1 VANIFGCRFA
11 RESGSQ
17 WHTLGHDLDERFSA
31 PIQARAESSA
41 PARSTT
47 APGRAPAAP
56 LPAAPPSGKLL
67 HPRIDGRNFVFQ
79 VKDPDGKPVEFRLT
93 LQAPDAGT
101 LNVTRHAAVYPE
113 FEMKRIQ

>member
-1 VANIFGCRFA
+1 MN
-11 RESGSQ
+11 
-17 WHTLGHDLDERFSA
+17 
-31 PIQARAESSA
+31 
-41 PARSTT
+41 
-47 APGRAPAAP
+47 
-56 LPAAPPSGKLL
+56 
-67 HPRIDGRNFVFQ
+67 PRIDGRNFVFQ